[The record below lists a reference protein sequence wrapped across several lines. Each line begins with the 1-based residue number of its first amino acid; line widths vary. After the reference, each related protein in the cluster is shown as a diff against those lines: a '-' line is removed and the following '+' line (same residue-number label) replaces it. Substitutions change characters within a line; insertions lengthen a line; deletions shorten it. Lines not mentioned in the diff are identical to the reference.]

1 MMKKH
6 LVDLHI
12 HSNFS
17 DGKLSIA
24 EIVDFYGAKG
34 FSAIAITDHLADSKT
49 LTGFVTHKLKLSLN
63 ETNMEAYLQELHT
76 QSRRAWQKYNMLLLA
91 GVEVTLNSW
100 SRQNGAH
107 IVFLNV
113 DKYID
118 PNKPVLDLLKENS
131 QYFSIAAH
139 PLWQE
144 AYEFKTTYLWEQR
157 EQLNPYVKAWECATA
172 QKFSKEV
179 YQSGYA
185 YVSSSD
191 FHSPNKF
198 ESWKMQT
205 YGDEISWDFLK
216 HQILSKAVEPVWL

>member
-1 MMKKH
+1 MKKKH
-6 LVDLHI
+6 LIDLHI

-24 EIVDFYGAKG
+24 EIVDLYGSKG
-34 FSAIAITDHLADSKT
+34 FSAIAITDHLADNKT
-49 LTGFVTHKLKLSLN
+49 LTGFVTHKLNLSLN
-63 ETNMEAYLQELHT
+63 EANMPDYLQELHA
-76 QSRRAWQKYNMLLLA
+76 QSLRAWQKYRMLLIS
-91 GVEVTLNSW
+91 GVEITLNSW

-113 DKYID
+113 DRYID
-118 PNKPVLDLLKENS
+118 PNKPVLDLLKEN
-131 QYFSIAAH
+131 QNYFSIAAH

-157 EQLNPYVKAWECATA
+157 QHLSPYVNAWECATA

-205 YGDEISWDFLK
+205 YGDEISWEFLK
-216 HQILSKAVEPVWL
+216 KQILCKLVEPVWI

>member
-1 MMKKH
+1 MKKH
-6 LVDLHI
+6 LIDLHI

-24 EIVDFYGAKG
+24 EIVDFYGARG

-49 LTGFVTHKLKLSLN
+49 LTGFVTHQLKLSLN
-63 ETNMEAYLQELHT
+63 ESNIDAYLQEIAT
-76 QSRRAWQKYNMLLLA
+76 QKIRALEKYNMLLIA
-91 GVEVTLNSW
+91 GVEITLNSW

-113 DKYID
+113 DRYIN
-118 PNKPVLDLLKENS
+118 PNKPVLELLKDNR
-131 QYFSIAAH
+131 QFFSIAAH

-157 EQLNPYVKAWECATA
+157 EQLSPYLDAWECATA

-191 FHSPNKF
+191 FHAPSKF

-205 YGDEISWDFLK
+205 YGAKMSWDFLK
-216 HQILSKAVEPVWL
+216 DKILSKQVEPVWL

>member
-1 MMKKH
+1 MVKKH

-24 EIVDFYGAKG
+24 EIVDLYGSKG

-63 ETNMEAYLQELHT
+63 EANIDSYLQELQS
-76 QSRRAWQKYNMLLLA
+76 QSRRAWQKYSMLLLS

-113 DKYID
+113 DSYID
-118 PNKPVLDLLKENS
+118 PNKPVLDLLKEN
-131 QYFSIAAH
+131 QKYYSIAAH

-157 EQLNPYVKAWECATA
+157 QKLSPYVNAWECATA

-191 FHSPNKF
+191 FHAPHKF

-205 YGDEISWDFLK
+205 YGNEMSWEFLK
-216 HQILSKAVEPVWL
+216 NQIDAKLVEPVWF